1 MGRNILYKM
10 LRKAIIDAGLT
21 PCGLADRIGVNR
33 QTMLNKINGNRKWLL
48 WECIAIK
55 RELKSDLPLEELFKE

>member
-1 MGRNILYKM
+1 MERSILYKT

-55 RELKSDLPLEELFKE
+55 QELHSDLPLEELFKE

>member
-1 MGRNILYKM
+1 MERTILFKE
-10 LRKAIIDAGLT
+10 LRKALIDADLT
-21 PCGLADRIGVNR
+21 PSGLADRLGVNR